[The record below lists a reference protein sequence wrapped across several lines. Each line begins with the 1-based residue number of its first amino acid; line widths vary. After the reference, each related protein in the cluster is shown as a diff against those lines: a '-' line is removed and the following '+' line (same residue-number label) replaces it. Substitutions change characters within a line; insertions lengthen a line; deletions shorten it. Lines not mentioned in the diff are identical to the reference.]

1 MSFYRTVGVVGWYC
15 RSCHG
20 RREVNRES
28 YYSII
33 EERLN
38 LLSLRAR
45 RNSSLNLQNLNIH
58 CENFYA
64 QLFNLVFGYQFK
76 NLNAETQNVESIDLI
91 DETNKIIAQV
101 SATTTKRKI
110 ENTLKKD
117 SLKNYKDYSFV
128 FIFISD
134 KDAKNL
140 RKQSFSNPS
149 NILFN
154 PERDIYDVT
163 ELLRKILSLDIDKMK
178 GVYDFVCKELKPD
191 IDLKKVDSDLVKL
204 INILSQED
212 LDESLDI
219 PSTVPFEIQKKIDFN
234 GLGKIKKLI
243 LDNAIYSKKLNEK
256 YEEFDKQGVNKS
268 RAISNVLKR
277 IYLKLEQQYDDSLQL
292 FDKII
297 EVIIDKVKSEIDGQ
311 NLISIEELEL
321 YIPIIVVDA
330 FMKCKIFKN
339 PEEYEYATS

>member
-1 MSFYRTVGVVGWYC
+1 M
-15 RSCHG
+15 
-20 RREVNRES
+20 NRES

-178 GVYDFVCKELKPD
+178 EVYDFVCKELKPD

-243 LDNAIYSKKLNEK
+243 LNNAIYSKKLNEK

-277 IYLKLEQQYDDSLQL
+277 IYLKLEQQHDDSLQL
-292 FDKII
+292 FDKVI
-297 EVIIDKVKSEIDGQ
+297 EVTIDKVKSEIDGQ

-330 FMKCKIFKN
+330 FMKCRIFKN
-339 PEEYEYATS
+339 PEEYKYVAS